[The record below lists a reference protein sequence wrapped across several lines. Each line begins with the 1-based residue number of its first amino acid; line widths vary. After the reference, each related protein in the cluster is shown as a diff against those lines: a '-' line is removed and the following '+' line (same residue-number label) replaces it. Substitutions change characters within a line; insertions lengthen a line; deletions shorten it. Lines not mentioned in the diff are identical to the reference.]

1 MLRSVSRVSSP
12 HPAKSTVNS
21 PSGHVTQAASWQ
33 DSALPRLLMPLLAGF
48 LFVFTSLNQPH
59 AAELGAHEFII
70 PANDGYG
77 TSECLAQQSACG
89 RVIADAWCEAH
100 GHAHAIGYSRF
111 EDVTAAIS
119 VAARPSDIPGDAI
132 IVSCGE

>member
-1 MLRSVSRVSSP
+1 MLRSVSRVSLVHSDQM
-12 HPAKSTVNS
+12 KINS
-21 PSGHVTQAASWQ
+21 GVARASQAASGQ
-33 DSALPRLLMPLLAGF
+33 NSALPKLLMPLLAGF

-59 AAELGAHEFII
+59 AAELGPHEFII

-100 GHAHAIGYSRF
+100 GHAHAIGYSKF
-111 EDVTAAIS
+111 EDITAAIS
-119 VAARPSDIPGDAI
+119 VAARPSDVPGDAI